1 MVRLSPLLLCAALAM
16 PLAACSSK
24 DDTQMHDGFGHVPHA
39 GYTSGESGTAWRDI
53 WNSLSVRL
61 QKDGVDAARTQE
73 LFSRLNT
80 PRTLVP
86 MGAKIKDA
94 RGMRIPVMAVV
105 GDKEMENKTFS
116 VRTRREDQLGEMD
129 LETFVK
135 KLNSE
140 LENRF

>member
-1 MVRLSPLLLCAALAM
+1 
-16 PLAACSSK
+16 
-24 DDTQMHDGFGHVPHA
+24 
-39 GYTSGESGTAWRDI
+39 
-53 WNSLSVRL
+53 
-61 QKDGVDAARTQE
+61 
-73 LFSRLNT
+73 
-80 PRTLVP
+80 